1 MTTRTTNRHDVLRAR
16 LRRRDVLRGFGGA
29 AGALALAGG
38 ARGLLPSGA
47 SAQDKT
53 TIVFWTP
60 GGSPTYCDAH
70 TQIAADYTASQPNV
84 TVNFQCG
91 TNGDTA
97 MERLLGAIAA
107 GNPPDGTVVWDTP
120 VSLGVQGAVE
130 PLDDY
135 MKTAKYA
142 GVDNWPPDVL
152 ASCQIDGKTWGLPV
166 TAGTYGIW
174 YNQELFE
181 SKGIPSDPDSFPK
194 TWDDFRKLSKEFTH
208 WDGDRLVSAG
218 WVFPTPIDFAPTLP
232 IWSALNGGQLYDA
245 ANQKYTIDAESNV
258 AMLDY
263 FVSWLDEEYKG
274 DFSQVQRTGSWEGY
288 PSPDGQPPQF
298 QAGNQGFIE
307 EGSWYMGD
315 FYAYGEPAFTKWN
328 VASYPVGPGGSKTN
342 SGYWPNWLV
351 IPKGAHHPDEAF
363 GYLDYMSGVGVVK
376 WFEAVPDL
384 PANKQVPVT
393 VPQAVLDTRGK
404 EFGDAASEFF
414 RKQFDVV
421 TPMWNSP
428 VQSFAQD
435 QLRTTLEAVLNK
447 TAKPKDALAQA
458 QQACQA
464 QLEKTLNGGS

>member
-1 MTTRTTNRHDVLRAR
+1 MTTRTTNRHDLFRMK
-16 LRRRDVLRGFGGA
+16 LRRRDVLRGVGGA

-60 GGSPTYCDAH
+60 GGSTTYCDAH

-91 TNGDTA
+91 TDPNTA

-120 VSLGVQGAVE
+120 VALGVQGAVE

-135 MKTAKYA
+135 MNTAKYA
-142 GVDNWPPDVL
+142 GVENWPPTVL
-152 ASCQIDGKTWGLPV
+152 ASCQADGKTWGLPV

-181 SKGIPSDPDSFPK
+181 AKGIPSDPASFPK
-194 TWDDFRKLSKEFTH
+194 TWDELRKLSKEFTQ

-218 WVFPTPIDFAPTLP
+218 YVFPRPADLAPTLP
-232 IWSALNGGQLYDA
+232 IWSALNGSRLYDA
-245 ANQKYTIDAESNV
+245 VNQKYTIDAEPNV

-274 DFSQVQRTGSWEGY
+274 DFSLVQRSGSWWGY

-298 QAGNQGFIE
+298 EAGKLAMLE
-307 EGSWYMGD
+307 EGSWFMGD
-315 FYAYGEPAFTKWN
+315 FYANGEPAFTTWN

-384 PANKQVPVT
+384 PANKHVPVT
-393 VPQAVLDTRGK
+393 VPQVVIEKRGK
-404 EFGDAASEFF
+404 EFGDAVSEFF
-414 RKQFDVV
+414 RKQFDVA
-421 TPMWNSP
+421 TPMWDSP

-435 QLRTTLEAVLNK
+435 QLQTMLENVLNK
-447 TAKPKDALAQA
+447 KTAPKDALAQV

-464 QLEKTLNGGS
+464 ELEKALKGGS